1 MVSFV
6 SGRTPFLGG
15 REHVYA
21 FGLPFLFAPVD
32 VVEIG
37 AVLVVFE
44 VLQGGGLHADVELP
58 AFTCPGRYPRKTH
71 LPAVQVARE
80 GEDAGGQ
87 LACFEV
93 EASRERNA
101 PFGRQVH
108 ASAVTQGLYDVLPR
122 AGWSS

>member
-71 LPAVQVARE
+71 LPAVQVARN
-80 GEDAGGQ
+80 GD
-87 LACFEV
+87 
-93 EASRERNA
+93 RR
-101 PFGRQVH
+101 GRQLVLLDV
-108 ASAVTQGLYDVLPR
+108 VTALERDARLRRQPIVCVMFFL
-122 AGWSS
+122 